1 MDKSLSDLT
10 THHQTLIDTIPDIIY
25 FKDCEGRNMVVNKAY
40 KDFVGLKEEEII
52 GKTDNHFFPPE
63 LAAQCLESDMKIF
76 IERKTLSFDEE
87 FTLKDGKKVYFE
99 TIKSPLFDEA
109 GDIIGLVGVSRNIT
123 ERKQTEEQFKLISNL
138 INQSNEAIGIIDP
151 STSHFLYVNDK
162 ACNNL
167 GYSREELLNMCEVDI
182 ETSIPNKSFWDGHV
196 QRVKDNGHEIFFGD
210 LRRKDSSTFP
220 AEVNI
225 KFITVQ
231 EKSYMVYV
239 VHDITERKRAEERRI
254 SEQQR
259 FTQDMTDNLPC
270 IYYLIDIDGN
280 IIAWNRKALELLGYS
295 SEEMSGMSA
304 MQLVAPDN
312 KDYAIN
318 KIMDGFNKGESVG
331 EVDLITKDGVKKPFF
346 FTCRST
352 YKDKNTY
359 LVCMG
364 LDISE
369 RKMMENE
376 MIKAQ
381 KLESI
386 GILAGGLAHDFN
398 NILTAILGNVS
409 LSKNTS
415 NPGDVLYRRLSDAE
429 KAALRA
435 KDLTKQL
442 LTFSRGGAPVKRVIS
457 IIEII
462 KESADLVLRGSD
474 VRCNYFMADDIRPV
488 EADGGQISQVIHNI
502 ILNADQ
508 AMPRGGIIN
517 IRCENVIIGSGDP
530 IPLKSGKYIRISIED
545 SGIGIQEEYIPKIFD
560 PYFTT
565 KQKGS
570 GLGLATAYSIVKR
583 HDGLVTVESKLGV
596 GTTFN
601 IYLPATAKKVVLRSE
616 DKSFPVFG
624 IGKILI
630 MDDEEI
636 VRKVAGEML
645 SYLGYRVEFAAEGR
659 EAIEQYKKARDT
671 GNPYNLLIMDL
682 TIPGGMGG
690 MEALKELLKI
700 DTDVRAVVTSGYSN
714 NPIISEYKRYGF
726 KGFITKPYNVID
738 LSKIIHGIINKP

>member
-1 MDKSLSDLT
+1 
-10 THHQTLIDTIPDIIY
+10 
-25 FKDCEGRNMVVNKAY
+25 
-40 KDFVGLKEEEII
+40 
-52 GKTDNHFFPPE
+52 
-63 LAAQCLESDMKIF
+63 
-76 IERKTLSFDEE
+76 
-87 FTLKDGKKVYFE
+87 
-99 TIKSPLFDEA
+99 
-109 GDIIGLVGVSRNIT
+109 
-123 ERKQTEEQFKLISNL
+123 
-138 INQSNEAIGIIDP
+138 
-151 STSHFLYVNDK
+151 
-162 ACNNL
+162 
-167 GYSREELLNMCEVDI
+167 
-182 ETSIPNKSFWDGHV
+182 
-196 QRVKDNGHEIFFGD
+196 
-210 LRRKDSSTFP
+210 
-220 AEVNI
+220 
-225 KFITVQ
+225 
-231 EKSYMVYV
+231 
-239 VHDITERKRAEERRI
+239 
-254 SEQQR
+254 
-259 FTQDMTDNLPC
+259 
-270 IYYLIDIDGN
+270 
-280 IIAWNRKALELLGYS
+280 
-295 SEEMSGMSA
+295 
-304 MQLVAPDN
+304 
-312 KDYAIN
+312 
-318 KIMDGFNKGESVG
+318 
-331 EVDLITKDGVKKPFF
+331 
-346 FTCRST
+346 
-352 YKDKNTY
+352 
-359 LVCMG
+359 
-364 LDISE
+364 
-369 RKMMENE
+369 MMENE

-508 AMPRGGIIN
+508 AMPHGGTIN
-517 IRCENVIIGSGDP
+517 IRCENVTVGSGDP

-583 HDGLVTVESKLGV
+583 HDGLITVESKLGV

-624 IGKILI
+624 KGKILI

-700 DTDVRAVVTSGYSN
+700 DPDVRAVVTSGYSN

-726 KGFITKPYNVID
+726 KGFITKPYNVIE